1 VDPKAEAFY
10 GWSGYNSNLD
20 NPILNK
26 DPLGDCPLCPPA
38 AVLGEILKD
47 ALIVGGV
54 SAGVD
59 LAFQAG
65 EHYMEK
71 GSLEGF
77 TVNKSSIGISFAS
90 GTTGVGIAAVFEKNL
105 SQKVLLG
112 VAASRVTDFA
122 VGTAES
128 AAKQATSGD
137 GKVSIIKAGTDGAID
152 AVGGQYFDT
161 AKDIYKKVEAATTK
175 PLPDIVQKTV
185 FPISN
190 ETTTNAV
197 QNIVDSKKEAKS
209 KPAPAAVRASFG
221 DYLSPY

>member
-26 DPLGDCPLCPPA
+26 DPLGDCPWCLVA
-38 AVLGEILKD
+38 EILKD
-47 ALIVGGV
+47 AAIAGLA

-59 LAFQAG
+59 LGFQAG
-65 EHYMEK
+65 AHYMEK
-71 GSLEGF
+71 GTMEGF
-77 TVNKSSIGISFAS
+77 DPSWSSVGISLGS
-90 GTTGVGIAAVFEKNL
+90 GATGVGIAGVFEKNL